1 MVVTVSAI
9 FGICWGTDATLHVL
23 DETCCYQ
30 LSALA
35 MPIAHTMVMF
45 KSAVNPF
52 AYALINQRFRE
63 KMKGMICCRSSSSAS
78 RVHVAREPHDTE
90 VANHIELPNSQRQDD
105 DLLMK

>member
-1 MVVTVSAI
+1 MVVTVSTI

-23 DETCCYQ
+23 DEICCYQ
-30 LSALA
+30 HSAVA

-78 RVHVAREPHDTE
+78 RVHVAR
-90 VANHIELPNSQRQDD
+90 NHMTPRWLTTSSFHSERQDD